1 MGTGKITEILWIVWL
16 VVTILWVVGVRFNL
30 G

>member
-1 MGTGKITEILWIVWL
+1 MGMGKVTEILWIVFL
-16 VVTILWVVGVRFNL
+16 VVATLWLLGVRFNL

>member
-1 MGTGKITEILWIVWL
+1 MLAKVTEILWVVFLVVATLWL
-16 VVTILWVVGVRFNL
+16 VGLRVNL

>member
-1 MGTGKITEILWIVWL
+1 MGMGKVTEILWIVFL
-16 VVTILWVVGVRFNL
+16 VVAILWLVGVRFNL